1 MDTGGDDGEDR
12 EEDEEDELDEGE
24 EAEDE
29 ENIGAAEEDDDKE
42 EKDRPGVLV
51 VFIGSKLS
59 RVTELWLCAKPDTWR
74 LHRILKQ
81 KYTDIFTFHGRR
93 GQRNDRI
100 SNLLKKYY
108 IIFLSC
114 SLAPPPN
121 YASVS

>member
-1 MDTGGDDGEDR
+1 MDTDGDDGEDR

-59 RVTELWLCAKPDTWR
+59 RVTELWFCAKPDIWR
-74 LHRILKQ
+74 IHRILKH
-81 KYTDIFTFHGRR
+81 KYADIFTFHERR
-93 GQRNDRI
+93 GQRNDKI
-100 SNLLKKYY
+100 SNLFMKYY
-108 IIFLSC
+108 IIFILFPW
-114 SLAPPPN
+114 PPTLK
-121 YASVS
+121 YASVN

>member
-59 RVTELWLCAKPDTWR
+59 RVTELWLCAKYDTQF
-74 LHRILKQ
+74 LL
-81 KYTDIFTFHGRR
+81 FFH
-93 GQRNDRI
+93 I
-100 SNLLKKYY
+100 
-108 IIFLSC
+108 
-114 SLAPPPN
+114 PPPPPLITHLTQ
-121 YASVS
+121 VHT